1 MSQDTIKVY
10 LKQMGATALLTYPE
24 EVDLAKR
31 IETGDPKARDHMIKA
46 NLRLVVSI
54 AKKYTNKGMELLD
67 LIQEGN
73 LGLMR
78 AIEKY
83 EWQRG
88 YKFSTYATWW
98 IRQGITRA
106 IADQAKTIRIPV
118 HKVDAINK
126 LIATT
131 RELVKVNGREPSVQ
145 EVANT
150 MGITHKEV
158 MALIQLTGEPVS
170 LDTPIDTGGIGSGFL
185 SDLIEST
192 QFGHQDNTSINND
205 LRNTILNNMKHLSPR
220 EEKILRMKYGIS

>member
-1 MSQDTIKVY
+1 MIQDTIKTY
-10 LKQMGATALLTYPE
+10 LRQMGTTPLLTYTE
-24 EVDLAKR
+24 EVELAKK
-31 IETGDPKARDHMIKA
+31 ITQGDSKARDHMIRA

-54 AKKYTNKGMELLD
+54 AKKYTNKGLELLD

-106 IADQAKTIRIPV
+106 IADQGKTIRIPV

-131 RELVKVNGREPSVQ
+131 KELVNFHGREPTVT
-145 EVANT
+145 EVAKK
-150 MGITHKEV
+150 MGVTAKDIKDLV
-158 MALIQLTGEPVS
+158 QLTGEPIS
-170 LDTPIDTGGIGSGFL
+170 LDTPVDINNGSGCL
-185 SDLIEST
+185 GDLIESD
-192 QFGHQDNTSINND
+192 QFANQDDVSINNN
-205 LRNTILNNMKHLSPR
+205 LKETILKNMRHLTPR